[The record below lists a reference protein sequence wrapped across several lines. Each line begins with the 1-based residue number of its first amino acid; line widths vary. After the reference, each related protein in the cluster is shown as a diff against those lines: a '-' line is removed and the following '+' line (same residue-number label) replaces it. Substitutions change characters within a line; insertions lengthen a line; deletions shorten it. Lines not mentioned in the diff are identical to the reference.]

1 MCQRGFDEARM
12 FSAVGDGGASLD
24 VFATSELEQ
33 YLAYQRAKELK
44 YEFQSRFRNISRIMD
59 CVGCEKCR
67 LWGKL
72 QVLGLGTA
80 LKILMSD
87 DEAGG
92 FSLQR
97 NEVIA
102 LLNTLGQLSTSVQVS
117 EGGNNTG
124 VRPHH
129 PVHPIHPPTP
139 PTAQPVNKD
148 VACARDEEGAG
159 LGWAEGCGSGQRSGL
174 SRRTGAA
181 QAGRR

>member
-44 YEFQSRFRNISRIMD
+44 HEFQSRFRNISRIMD

-117 EGGNNTG
+117 EAPAYISST
-124 VRPHH
+124 
-129 PVHPIHPPTP
+129 PPTP
-139 PTAQPVNKD
+139 PNTHHPPVNKD
-148 VACARDEEGAG
+148 VASTRDDAGAG
-159 LGWAEGCGSGQRSGL
+159 LGWAEGRGSGRRAGV
-174 SRRTGAA
+174 SRWAGAA
-181 QAGRR
+181 AAAAAGER